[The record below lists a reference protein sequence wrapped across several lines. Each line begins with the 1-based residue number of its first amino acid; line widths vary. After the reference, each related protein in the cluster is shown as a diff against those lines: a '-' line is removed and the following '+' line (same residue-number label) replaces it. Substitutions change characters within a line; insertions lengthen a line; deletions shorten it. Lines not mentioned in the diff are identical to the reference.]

1 MDEPRA
7 FWGKGVEMLA
17 SRRKR
22 ASAHGFATLVDL
34 VFMKAGPL
42 ARPWCREDVDGAVD
56 HAVNELRGLIEDNTG
71 N

>member
-1 MDEPRA
+1 
-7 FWGKGVEMLA
+7 MLA
-17 SRRKR
+17 LSGRKQ
-22 ASAHGFATLVDL
+22 ASAHGFATLVEL

-42 ARPWCREDVDGAVD
+42 SRPRCREDVDAVD